1 MIRIGLVGFNNNQLN
16 ILKKKFPKNKLTNI
30 KDLNDKKY
38 FNLNAIVAYN
48 QSAIE
53 NFIFEK
59 KFLLFQNLNWLH
71 LSIAGVDEYIENFK
85 KLKFTVTCGK
95 IIQGSNVSE
104 QGLALLLYLTRL
116 NKNKNNQF
124 NSVPITIYRKKVLI
138 YGFGGIG
145 INLAEKCAAFGCD
158 VHTVSNK
165 VKPNLSFIRKH
176 YTDDSFINDLNK
188 FDIIFISAPLTKYT
202 ENFFNYKLMS
212 KMKSGSYLINV
223 SRGKILNTDDL
234 VKLLDKN
241 KFAGVG
247 LDVLDHEPIPKNHIL
262 KKYRNVLISDHTAG
276 MGSDK
281 NLRFDLVVKNIDN
294 YLNNRKLNNI
304 VDTDEEY

>member
-1 MIRIGLVGFNNNQLN
+1 M
-16 ILKKKFPKNKLTNI
+16 
-30 KDLNDKKY
+30 
-38 FNLNAIVAYN
+38 
-48 QSAIE
+48 
-53 NFIFEK
+53 
-59 KFLLFQNLNWLH
+59 LFQNLNWLH

>member
-212 KMKSGSYLINV
+212 KMKS
-223 SRGKILNTDDL
+223 ILF
-234 VKLLDKN
+234 N
-241 KFAGVG
+241 KCF
-247 LDVLDHEPIPKNHIL
+247 K
-262 KKYRNVLISDHTAG
+262 R
-276 MGSDK
+276 
-281 NLRFDLVVKNIDN
+281 
-294 YLNNRKLNNI
+294 
-304 VDTDEEY
+304 

>member
-1 MIRIGLVGFNNNQLN
+1 MIRIGLVGFNNNQFN